1 MSRKKIQVRLENLFS
16 KLGEELLLVA
26 AEDIPPSDEGDH
38 GTAPYGC
45 TQPPNGNGVVE
56 HATPAEGSAP
66 KAAPSNRQGLGGEV
80 GGELQRG
87 THAISALSSSEGPQ
101 SSQGGD
107 SPKNGKS
114 RSNGKHTSERLAEA
128 KPPPPFDK
136 LRACPEPIEGA
147 GSSTPEVPQPSP
159 DAPPLTPSA
168 PRAPSW
174 PKTRIDT
181 THLTGIMTDGQ
192 SIAPASSMLT
202 PLGWKSLQQTGQVL
216 QNGRSGEPAMLALS
230 LPLYDKDTRLVLE
243 VMDDDPM
250 RKWSEDERLLVQQV
264 ADHLS
269 LALENARLFEQTQAT
284 LAETETLYSITRA
297 ANRSL
302 NLDETLQSMLDEV
315 LSATGYQAGLI
326 TMLDPMTQR
335 LALIV
340 HHDLPET
347 LVLRYKVNGLEGSL
361 SALVLERKEPVIVED
376 LEKNPPINASGL
388 VSLGFQAYLGVPL
401 SSKGQTLGTL
411 CTFSH
416 TRQPR
421 QTAKISLMQAAGAQ
435 IGTAIENA
443 RLFEQTQDALSVTE
457 SLYQAS
463 AELNAVQSYNDILT
477 ALRNHTLLGKA
488 DKIVSLNLFDRPW
501 IGDDVPEWNLVI
513 ARWTSLPDQN
523 LSNRFPL
530 RSFGATRLLSPT
542 APLLIEDI
550 QNDPRLDK
558 DSRAFYLRN
567 FQARSTIFTP
577 LVFGGRWIGMINAS
591 YGEQSCGGAA
601 ISGIPAAMIFPEEEV
616 RRLMV
621 LSGQAAIA
629 VQNMH
634 LLEETRRR
642 AEQLQTAAEVAR
654 DTSSTLALDNLL
666 RRTVNLLC
674 DRFGYYHAS
683 IFLLDE
689 TGENAVV
696 CEATGQAGE
705 QLKHSGFT
713 LPVGSNTVIGRVTA
727 EGAPLVINDVTQDSV
742 YFAAAEYSYTHL
754 LPETRAELGI
764 PLMIGTQVTGALDV
778 QSAKANAFTND
789 DVSVLQILA
798 DQIAVAVDNA
808 RSYEL
813 SQAAVEEMR
822 ELDHLKSQFL
832 ANMSHELRTP
842 LNSIIGFSRVI
853 LKGIDGPI
861 NDLQQQDLNA
871 IFNSG
876 QHLLSLIN
884 DVLDLS
890 KIEAGKLE
898 LSFEDNLNLTD
909 LINSVMSTAVG
920 LVKDKPVHLNREI
933 APDLPCAR
941 ADPLKVRQVLLNLLS
956 NASKFTDEGSITVKA
971 CFQVRPAGTDWPN
984 ESPPP
989 ADEQRGTRPLM
1000 VSEVKISV
1008 TDTGAGIAPED
1019 QAKLFQPF
1027 SQVDSSPTRKTGGSG
1042 LGLSI
1047 SRALVEMHGGRLG
1060 VESQVGKGSTFFF
1073 TLPVAVPTRVSLKDT
1088 ETGDCQSC
1096 GSNLQQHLV
1105 VLAIDDERS
1114 VINLYERSLAGQG
1127 FKVIALTDVEQ
1138 VLARA
1143 KEVQPFAIT
1152 LDATLQKTDAW
1163 QVLKALK
1170 VDSDTCRIPVILSS
1184 YYPDQGKGF
1193 SLGPT
1198 DYLMKH
1204 ILEEDLVEA
1213 VVRLNG
1219 PGDVHDLL
1227 AVDDD
1232 PNNLTWIGKFFQG
1245 HPQFHV
1251 RTAKGGFQGLVEIR
1265 SKRPDVVILG
1275 LRSTFAVQ
1283 PALDGFSV
1291 LEVLRSEAA
1300 LRSLPVIAYTGGG
1313 LSNEQCNR
1321 LAEVA
1326 WTLQRKGLVKEEELL
1341 AGIGEAL
1348 NRFRIANGRG

>member
-16 KLGEELLLVA
+16 KLGEELLPVA
-26 AEDIPPSDEGDH
+26 VEDIPPSGEQAAESQA
-38 GTAPYGC
+38 APS
-45 TQPPNGNGVVE
+45 NGNSAP
-56 HATPAEGSAP
+56 HATQVEESAA
-66 KAAPSNRQGLGGEV
+66 KAAPSN
-80 GGELQRG
+80 
-87 THAISALSSSEGPQ
+87 
-101 SSQGGD
+101 
-107 SPKNGKS
+107 GKS
-114 RSNGKHTSERLAEA
+114 NGEAGNGKHPSGRLAEA
-128 KPPPPFDK
+128 LPSTLHSPP
-136 LRACPEPIEGA
+136 
-147 GSSTPEVPQPSP
+147 STPEVAEPSP
-159 DAPPLTPSA
+159 DAPPATPSA

-174 PKTRIDT
+174 PKTRVDK
-181 THLTGIMTDGQ
+181 THLSGIMTDGQ
-192 SIAPASSMLT
+192 SITPASSMLT

-216 QNGRSGEPAMLALS
+216 QNGRSGEPAMMALS
-230 LPLYDKDTRLVLE
+230 LPLYDKDTRLLLE
-243 VMDDDPM
+243 VMDDDPL

-264 ADHLS
+264 ADQLS
-269 LALENARLFEQTQAT
+269 LALENARLFQQTQAT

-302 NLDETLQSMLDEV
+302 NLDETLKSMLDEV
-315 LSATGYQAGLI
+315 LSAIGYQVGLI
-326 TMLDPMTQR
+326 SMLDPVTQR
-335 LALIV
+335 LALVV

-347 LVLRYKVNGLEGSL
+347 LVLRFKVNGLEGSL
-361 SALVLERKEPVIVED
+361 CALVLERKEPVIVED

-401 SSKGQTLGTL
+401 SSKGQMLGSL
-411 CTFSH
+411 CAFSH

-443 RLFEQTQDALSVTE
+443 RLFEQTQNALSMTE

-477 ALRNHTLLGKA
+477 ALRNHTLLGNA

-513 ARWTSLPDQN
+513 ARWTSLSDQN
-523 LSNRFPL
+523 LANRYPL
-530 RSFGATRLLSPT
+530 RSFGAARLLSPT
-542 APLLIEDI
+542 APLLVEDI
-550 QNDPRLDK
+550 ANDPRLDK
-558 DSRAFYLRN
+558 DFRALYLRN

-577 LVFGGRWIGMINAS
+577 LVFGSRWIGMINAS
-591 YGEQSCGGAA
+591 YGES
-601 ISGIPAAMIFPEEEV
+601 IIFPEEEV
-616 RRLMV
+616 RRLMA

-654 DTSSTLALDNLL
+654 DTSSTLALETLL

-705 QLKHSGFT
+705 QLKHSAFT

-727 EGAPLVINDVTQDSV
+727 EGAPLVINDVTQDSA
-742 YFAAAEYSYTHL
+742 YLPNPL

-764 PLMIGTQVTGALDV
+764 PLKIGTQVTGALDV

-789 DVSVLQILA
+789 DISVLQILA

-876 QHLLSLIN
+876 QHLLGLIN

-898 LSFEDNLNLTD
+898 LSFEDNLNLSD

-933 APDLPCAR
+933 APDLPCVR

-956 NASKFTDEGSITVKA
+956 NASKFTEEGSITVKA
-971 CFQVRPAGTDWPN
+971 CFQVRPAGADWPN
-984 ESPPP
+984 ES
-989 ADEQRGTRPLM
+989 AAASDQRSTRPLM

-1008 TDTGAGIAPED
+1008 TDSGPGIAPED

-1027 SQVDSSPTRKTGGSG
+1027 SQVDGSPTRKTGGSG

-1047 SRALVEMHGGRLG
+1047 SRALVEMHGGRIG
-1060 VESQVGKGSTFFF
+1060 VESQLDKGSTFFF
-1073 TLPVAVPTRVSLKDT
+1073 TLPVAVPAPVSLKDT
-1088 ETGDCQSC
+1088 ET
-1096 GSNLQQHLV
+1096 LV
-1105 VLAIDDERS
+1105 VLAIDDERP

-1127 FKVIALTDVEQ
+1127 FKVIALTDAEQ

-1213 VVRLNG
+1213 VARLNG
-1219 PGDVHDLL
+1219 PGDIHDLL

-1245 HPQFHV
+1245 HPQFQV
-1251 RTAKGGFQGLVEIR
+1251 RIAKGGFQGLVEIR

-1275 LRSTFAVQ
+1275 LRSTFAIQ

-1313 LSNEQCNR
+1313 LSNEQRNR
-1321 LAEVA
+1321 LAEVT

-1341 AGIGEAL
+1341 AGIGEIL
-1348 NRFRIANGRG
+1348 NRFRIA